1 MHRRLYDDPVY
12 RLKAVH
18 SHLPGLEIRRD
29 LIADLYVPDLRRLPS
44 LNSKVSPVAVS
55 FVVTMKSIWSISG
68 IPV

>member
-12 RLKAVH
+12 RLKAVDR
-18 SHLPGLEIRRD
+18 HLPGLEIRRD
-29 LIADLYVPDLRRLPS
+29 LIGDLYVPDLRLLPS